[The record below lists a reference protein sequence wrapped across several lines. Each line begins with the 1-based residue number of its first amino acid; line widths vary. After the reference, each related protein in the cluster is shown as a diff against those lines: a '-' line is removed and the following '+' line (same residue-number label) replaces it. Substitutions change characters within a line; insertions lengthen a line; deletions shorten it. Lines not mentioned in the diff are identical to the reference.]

1 MTHNAS
7 VDAGGVLIRPR
18 EPDDL
23 GGLVDALALVAD
35 NDGYPSHWPEQPAS
49 WLRTSDAY
57 GAWVADRNGDL
68 LGHVVLRRPGG
79 QMPVTLWCAASGNE
93 PHTCA
98 MVSRLFV
105 VPYAR
110 GAGVGRALLDAACA
124 AAADL
129 NLQPVLDVAD
139 TNQAAIRLYHRLG
152 WQHLGSYQQAFQ
164 DGGPP
169 ELLHCFAA
177 PSPSYRQGTR
187 LQLPATVTV
196 TFPAIGGSPTSW
208 VKRRA
213 RVARETPVLAASFA
227 TVHG

>member
-1 MTHNAS
+1 MCDSVTCQRSRAADRGTGSPWLAGTMTHNAS

-98 MVSRLFV
+98 MVSRLF
-105 VPYAR
+105 
-110 GAGVGRALLDAACA
+110 
-124 AAADL
+124 
-129 NLQPVLDVAD
+129 DVAD